1 MRHIKTSLYKVRF
14 YGPLYDINKKMT
26 IFLMRDPFLL
36 ASILTIRYTSLVYLK
51 KGDKYEKKSVCRF
64 FRKLPYLF

>member
-1 MRHIKTSLYKVRF
+1 MGLYMI
-14 YGPLYDINKKMT
+14 LIKKMT

-36 ASILTIRYTSLVYLK
+36 ASILTIRYTSLVYPK
-51 KGDKYEKKSVCRF
+51 KGDKNEKSICRF